1 MDIEVADP
9 AHERHVARALQE
21 YLDAGAEVRF
31 TWFRGSDGRRLVVEV
46 CEPEVFAAVLDEVV
60 KQRG

>member
-1 MDIEVADP
+1 MDIDVAHP
-9 AHERHVARALQE
+9 AHERQVARALQE

-31 TWFRGSDGRRLVVEV
+31 TWHPGAEGHRLVVEV
-46 CEPEVFAAVLDEVV
+46 CEPEVFSAVLAEVV